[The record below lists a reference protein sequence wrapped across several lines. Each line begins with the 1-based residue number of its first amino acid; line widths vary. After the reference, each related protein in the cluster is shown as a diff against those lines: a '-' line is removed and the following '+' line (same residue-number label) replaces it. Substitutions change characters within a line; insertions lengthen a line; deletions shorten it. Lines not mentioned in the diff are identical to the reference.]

1 MSPDRS
7 RHPHPSTTVLVDGR
21 GGDPALALTLAG
33 VAAAVAA
40 GLVADVFV
48 VDPGDQPAPG
58 ATRTFLPD
66 APGAPGSAFAK
77 ALAAVVADV
86 VVYVAAGVVPDEAWV
101 DHLLTSLE
109 RAHGAAVA
117 APVRDRATDELR
129 PRAVGLSF
137 VGHPL
142 TAATGTVATEDHRTL
157 FLGDAWAAGREAID
171 EVGGFDSRLGPAF
184 HLVDLGWRFWLAGA
198 GVQVDPDAVVGA
210 QVAAG
215 AAVGSPRPGHDP
227 VQCEADALSML
238 YRNLDD
244 ASLGAALPAALVLS
258 PLRLQARG
266 SEAAGDAGVQ
276 LFLDQLDELRVERHA
291 RQALRRRPDAELM
304 AIFRDPLRADCLDPA
319 FVAVHRSLIR
329 ALPGGHRF
337 GGSFR
342 IVVATRDALAPRMA
356 GPGIRAWNIASELA
370 REHEVRLVSLTRAE
384 LDDPAFSI
392 EQVDTAELAD
402 LVEWCDVFVFQGW
415 VLGAH
420 EPAFARDD
428 RIFVV
433 DIYDPMHLEQLEQGK
448 DDGEHNRRR
457 SVSGAVE
464 ILNDQLLRGDFFLC
478 ASDKQRDFWLGSL
491 ASLGRINAAVYD
503 ADETLRRQIAVVPF
517 GIPDEE
523 PVRTRAAIK
532 GVLAGV
538 GADDPVI
545 LWGGG
550 VYNWFDP
557 LTLIRAVDQLRARI
571 PDVKLVFLGMR
582 HPNAEVP
589 EMRMAVAARELA
601 AELGLVGTTVIFNE
615 QWVAYDDRQ
624 NYLLDAD
631 VAVTTHLHH
640 VETEFSFRTR
650 VLDYL
655 WAGLPTVATSGDALA
670 DLIQRE
676 QLGITVP
683 PDDVTSLEAALF
695 RLLDD
700 RDFAEDCRANVALV
714 RPAFAWPVGLR
725 PLVEFCRTPT
735 RSPDLVAG
743 LVDVRG
749 EVVARPPHRPV
760 GVLGRYQRVVMD
772 LVREGDWR
780 TIVASTVRVSR
791 RLVAKVTRRTH

>member
-1 MSPDRS
+1 MGATLAS
-7 RHPHPSTTVLVDGR
+7 V
-21 GGDPALALTLAG
+21 ALA
-33 VAAAVAA
+33 VNA
-40 GLVADVFV
+40 GLVQHVFV
-48 VDPGDQPAPG
+48 VDAGDRPTAAARPFASDDQTTPG
-58 ATRTFLPD
+58 A
-66 APGAPGSAFAK
+66 AFVK
-77 ALAAVVADV
+77 AFGAVVTDA
-86 VVYVAAGVVPDEAWV
+86 VVYVAAGLEPTVTWFDV
-101 DHLLTSLE
+101 LLTGLE
-109 RAHGAAVA
+109 RAHGAAVV
-117 APVRDRATDELR
+117 APVLDPTTGQPQPR
-129 PRAVGLSF
+129 PCGLSF

-142 TAATGTVATEDHRTL
+142 TDATGTVAPNDLRTM
-157 FLGDAWAAGREAID
+157 FLGDAWAAHRDTIED
-171 EVGGFDSRLGPAF
+171 VGGFDPRLGPAS

-198 GVQVDPDAVVGA
+198 GAVLDPAAAITAG
-210 QVAAG
+210 VAAG
-215 AAVGSPRPGHDP
+215 AAPGPGPESDP
-227 VQCEADALSML
+227 VQFEADALAMI

-244 ASLGAALPAALVLS
+244 ASLGAALPAALALS
-258 PLRLQARG
+258 PLRL
-266 SEAAGDAGVQ
+266 AAQGHAGPGDAGVQ
-276 LFLDQLDELRVERHA
+276 RFLDRLDELRDERED
-291 RQALRRRPDAELM
+291 RQARRRRPDAELV
-304 AIFRDPLRADCLDPA
+304 AVWRDPLRADCFDDA
-319 FVAVHRSLIR
+319 FVRAHRSLVR
-329 ALPGGHRF
+329 ALPGGHRL
-337 GGSFR
+337 GGHFR
-342 IVVATRDALAPRMA
+342 IVVATRDSLAPRMA

-392 EQVDTAELAD
+392 EEVGTDDLAE
-402 LVEWCDVFVFQGW
+402 LVEWCDIFVFQGW

-433 DIYDPMHLEQLEQGK
+433 DVYDPMHLEQLEQGK

-457 SVSGAVE
+457 SISGAVE

-503 ADETLRRQIAVVPF
+503 HDETLRSQIAVVPF
-517 GIPDEE
+517 GIPAA
-523 PVRTRAAIK
+523 PPARSRAAIK
-532 GVLAGV
+532 GVMPGV

-557 LTLIRAVDQLRARI
+557 LTLIRAVDQLRGRV
-571 PDVKLVFLGMR
+571 PNVKLVFLGMR

-601 AELGLVGTTVIFNE
+601 AELGLVGSTVIFNE
-615 QWVAYDDRQ
+615 QWVAYEDRQ

-640 VETEFSFRTR
+640 IETEFSFRTR

-655 WAGLPTVATSGDALA
+655 WAGLPTVATSGDSLA

-683 PDDVTSLEAALF
+683 PDDVDSLEAALF
-695 RLLDD
+695 QLLDD
-700 RDFAEDCRANVALV
+700 EAFAASCRANIDRV
-714 RPAFAWPVGLR
+714 RPAFTWSVGLR

-735 RSPDLVAG
+735 RSPDLAAG
-743 LVDVRG
+743 LVDPRG
-749 EVVARPPHRPV
+749 AIVPRPHHPPV
-760 GVLGRYQRVVMD
+760 SAFGRYKRVVLD
-772 LVREGDWR
+772 LVREGDWS
-780 TIVASTVRVSR
+780 TIMASTVRVSR
-791 RLVAKVTRRTH
+791 RLAAKLSRA